1 MAELRNVKANSHY
14 WNMRYLLNSGE
25 LDKYFR
31 FYNEERTHS
40 LLDYKTP
47 AEVYYSQDSQEQ
59 IATVNPVLVNI

>member
-1 MAELRNVKANSHY
+1 MYKITKPDYINNFIWIYELSR
-14 WNMRYLLNSGE
+14 

-40 LLDYKTP
+40 SLDYKTS